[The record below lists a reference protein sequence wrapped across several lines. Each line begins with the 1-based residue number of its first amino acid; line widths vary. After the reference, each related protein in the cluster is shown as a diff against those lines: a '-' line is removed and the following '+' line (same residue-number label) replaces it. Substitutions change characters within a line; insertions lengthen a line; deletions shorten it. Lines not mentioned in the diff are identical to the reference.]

1 MKLDVP
7 LFLSH
12 SKLNMGQK
20 ISLRATCACFLVAC
34 IREGKTLK
42 AQLKDLLEP
51 WQLSRMVQSGKWAS
65 GSFHF
70 ETPKG
75 PLNVVI
81 LPDEPANSPSQ
92 AHWGFLEESPYGFA
106 RDHVGGLFCQ
116 LDFKHIKSVSWHG
129 LGLNEEEIL
138 GCLVGLE
145 MAAYRFL
152 GLEQAPSLS
161 LNYHGVL
168 SKTELARIY
177 ARAKALGKAIN
188 IARYLVDLPPAQKR
202 PGDYAQGIKRLFTG
216 KNFKV
221 QIWDE
226 KRLQKERMG
235 MHLAVGAG
243 SAQPSRLVHLSYRP
257 TSAKKIAPV
266 ALVGKGI
273 TFDTGGL
280 NLKPGNSM
288 RLMKKDMGGSAALV
302 GLAYWV
308 AQMRPKVPCDFYLA
322 LAENSVDAHSFRP
335 GDVLTARNG
344 LQVEIDNTD
353 AEGRL
358 VLGDAL
364 ALASEKKGRDK
375 PRFLID
381 VATLTG
387 AIKVGLGTDIG
398 GLFSNHDELAEI
410 LLHSSQTRGDKLWR
424 MPLMPSQRELLQSSV
439 ANLTNSAN
447 GFGGAIRAAMF
458 LKEFTASLPWAHLDI
473 YAWKDGKAGPF
484 AKSGGSGQIVQCL
497 SQFLSTLEEE

>member
-7 LFLSH
+7 LFLTRSQIN
-12 SKLNMGQK
+12 LGQK
-20 ISLRATCACFLVAC
+20 ISLRGSCAYFLVAST
-34 IREGKTLK
+34 REDKTLK
-42 AQLKDLLEP
+42 AQLKSVLEP
-51 WQLSRMVQSGKWAS
+51 WQLSRLIQSGKWAS

-75 PLNVVI
+75 PLSVVI
-81 LPDEPANSPSQ
+81 LPDRPNNSHSQ
-92 AHWGFLEESPYGFA
+92 AHWGLLEESPYAFA

-129 LGLNEEEIL
+129 FDLNEEEVL

-145 MAAYRFL
+145 MAAYRFT

-161 LNYHGVL
+161 LNYHGPL
-168 SKTELARIY
+168 SKTELARITSH
-177 ARAKALGKAIN
+177 AKALGKAVN
-188 IARYLVDLPPAQKR
+188 IARYLVDLPPAEKR
-202 PGDYAQGIKRLFTG
+202 PCDYAQEIKRLFAG
-216 KNFKV
+216 QSFKI

-226 KRLQKERMG
+226 KRLQKEGMG

-243 SAQPSRLVHLSYRP
+243 SIQPSRLVHLSYRP
-257 TSAKKIAPV
+257 SPAKKTSPV

-308 AQMRPKVPCDFYLA
+308 AQMHLKIPCDFYLA

-344 LQVEIDNTD
+344 LRVEIDNTD

-364 ALASEKKGRDK
+364 ALASEKKGRDR

-387 AIKVGLGTDIG
+387 AIKVGLGSDIG
-398 GLFSNHDELAEI
+398 GLFSDSDELSDI
-410 LLHSSQTRGDKLWR
+410 LLRSSQIRGDKLWR
-424 MPLMPSQRELLQSSV
+424 MPLMSSQRKLLQSSV
-439 ANLTNSAN
+439 ADLTNSAD

-458 LKEFTASLPWAHLDI
+458 LKEFTTSIPWAHLDI
-473 YAWKDGKAGPF
+473 YAWKDGKIGPF
-484 AKSGGSGQIVQCL
+484 AKSGGSGQTVQCL
-497 SQFLSTLEEE
+497 SQFLSALEEE